1 MTRTMLDTTIVGHL
15 LKEHPAVMRHVLAVP
30 MATLCI
36 SVITEGA
43 LRFGLAKNPAAT
55 RLHRAVGA
63 FLNRVGSAVGRCAA
77 PQSGRRLLM
86 PPDLERRQHQN
97 HCQQRQQDR
106 RRHDAEQLR
115 ADETTDD

>member
-43 LRFGLAKNPAAT
+43 LRFGLAKHPAAT

-63 FLNRVGSAVGRCAA
+63 FLNRVGSAVGKCVA
-77 PQSGRRLLM
+77 PEGRRLFV
-86 PPDLERRQHQN
+86 PPDLERR
-97 HCQQRQQDR
+97 
-106 RRHDAEQLR
+106 
-115 ADETTDD
+115 